1 MFFNISSLS
10 FKVFMISLKA
20 SNFSSK
26 FEILLES
33 SELVSEACGTG
44 ILSAVAF
51 TKDSKDEYLVLRSST
66 EVFKSVSIEV
76 SILFSIVFLDGKFL
90 EISVGIFVTILS
102 VFSGAVLTLLDTV
115 SMVI

>member
-1 MFFNISSLS
+1 M
-10 FKVFMISLKA
+10 
-20 SNFSSK
+20 
-26 FEILLES
+26 
-33 SELVSEACGTG
+33 
-44 ILSAVAF
+44 SAVAF

-102 VFSGAVLTLLDTV
+102 VFSGVLLTLLTTV